1 MKMNRPSSWLAWFPL
16 YILLGGCVTHQPIA
30 TSAQSHEVSQSP
42 SNALQITDIS
52 LPGSAKLDAENSL
65 IIGSGD
71 RWFGRVVVKSDETP
85 VQTYNHFF
93 KGMPSLGW
101 RMISAMQSKTSLL
114 SFQRGERIAMVQI
127 ETSQLGGSTISISVS
142 MQQPGPVK

>member
-1 MKMNRPSSWLAWFPL
+1 MKMIRPSCVTWLPFC
-16 YILLGGCVTHQPIA
+16 ILLGGCVTSQPIA
-30 TSAQSHEVSQSP
+30 TSAQHQEVSQSP

-71 RWFGRVVVKSDETP
+71 RWFGRVVVKSDENP

-101 RMISAMQSKTSLL
+101 KLMSAMQSNASLL

-142 MQQPGPVK
+142 MQQREPAK